1 MTTMQSITTDIFN
14 YGNEQITAK
23 KSFIAYFK
31 SQTEQFSNGRLTQI
45 VLEENLKNKA
55 EEIKRIS
62 DSKFEAITAVLS
74 AFITKELDS
83 INNIGNSVTANDV
96 AELDLLST
104 MTLTQEEFISY
115 YIKYKNKPLAVKKLQ
130 QIHRDIINKPKQVF
144 FPMPKL
150 KNELLIDFQNQANEA
165 LEYINKNIIAKNDFE
180 IGLTI
185 DKNMVDVYNKWLNE
199 IIDEYEK

>member
-74 AFITKELDS
+74 DFITKELDS

-185 DKNMVDVYNKWLNE
+185 NKNMVDVYNKWLNE

>member
-14 YGNEQITAK
+14 YGNEQISTK
-23 KSFIAYFK
+23 KSFIDYLK

-45 VLEENLKNKA
+45 VFEENLKNKA

-74 AFITKELDS
+74 DFITKELDS
-83 INNIGNSVTANDV
+83 INNIGDSVTANDV

-115 YIKYKNKPLAVKKLQ
+115 FIKYKNKPLAVKKLQ
-130 QIHRDIINKPKQVF
+130 QIHKDLINKPKQVF

-150 KNELLIDFQNQANEA
+150 KNELLNDFQDQATEA
-165 LEYINKNIIAKNDFE
+165 LEYINKNIIAKNDLE

-185 DKNMVDVYNKWLNE
+185 NKNMVDVYNKWLNE
-199 IIDEYEK
+199 IIDEYVR

>member
-14 YGNEQITAK
+14 YGNEQISTK
-23 KSFIAYFK
+23 KSFIDYLK

-74 AFITKELDS
+74 DFISKELDS
-83 INNIGNSVTANDV
+83 VNNIGNSVTANDV

-115 YIKYKNKPLAVKKLQ
+115 FIKYKNKPLAVKKLQ
-130 QIHRDIINKPKQVF
+130 QIHRDLINKPKQVF

-165 LEYINKNIIAKNDFE
+165 LEYINKNIIAKNDLE

-185 DKNMVDVYNKWLNE
+185 NKNMVDVYNKWLNE
-199 IIDEYEK
+199 IIDEYVI

>member
-14 YGNEQITAK
+14 YGNEQISTK
-23 KSFIAYFK
+23 KSFIDYLK

-45 VLEENLKNKA
+45 VFEENLKNKA

-74 AFITKELDS
+74 DFITKELDS

-115 YIKYKNKPLAVKKLQ
+115 FIKYKNKPLAVKKLQ
-130 QIHRDIINKPKQVF
+130 QIHRDLINKPKQVF

-185 DKNMVDVYNKWLNE
+185 NKNMVDVYNKWLNE
-199 IIDEYEK
+199 IIDEYVR

>member
-14 YGNEQITAK
+14 YGNEQISTK
-23 KSFIAYFK
+23 KSFIDYLK

-74 AFITKELDS
+74 DFITKELDS

-115 YIKYKNKPLAVKKLQ
+115 FIKYKNKPLAVKKLQ
-130 QIHRDIINKPKQVF
+130 QIHRDLINKPKQVF

-150 KNELLIDFQNQANEA
+150 KNELLNDFQDQATEA
-165 LEYINKNIIAKNDFE
+165 LRYINKNIIAKNDLE

-185 DKNMVDVYNKWLNE
+185 NKNMVDVYNKWLNE
-199 IIDEYEK
+199 IIDEYVR

>member
-1 MTTMQSITTDIFN
+1 M
-14 YGNEQITAK
+14 
-23 KSFIAYFK
+23 
-31 SQTEQFSNGRLTQI
+31 
-45 VLEENLKNKA
+45 
-55 EEIKRIS
+55 
-62 DSKFEAITAVLS
+62 
-74 AFITKELDS
+74 
-83 INNIGNSVTANDV
+83 

-115 YIKYKNKPLAVKKLQ
+115 FIKYKNKPLAVKKLQ
-130 QIHRDIINKPKQVF
+130 QIHRDLINKPKQVF

-185 DKNMVDVYNKWLNE
+185 NKNMVDVYNKWLNE
-199 IIDEYEK
+199 IIDEYVR

>member
-14 YGNEQITAK
+14 YGNEQISTK
-23 KSFIAYFK
+23 KSFIDYLK

-74 AFITKELDS
+74 DFITKELDS

-115 YIKYKNKPLAVKKLQ
+115 FIKYKNKPLAVKKLQ
-130 QIHRDIINKPKQVF
+130 QIHRDLINKPKQVF

-165 LEYINKNIIAKNDFE
+165 LEYINKNIIAKNDLE

-185 DKNMVDVYNKWLNE
+185 NKNMVDVYNKWLNE
-199 IIDEYEK
+199 IIDEYVI

>member
-14 YGNEQITAK
+14 YGNEQISTK
-23 KSFIAYFK
+23 KSFIDYLK

-74 AFITKELDS
+74 DFITKELDS

-104 MTLTQEEFISY
+104 MTLTQEEFINY
-115 YIKYKNKPLAVKKLQ
+115 FIKYKNKPLAVKKLQ
-130 QIHRDIINKPKQVF
+130 QIHRDLINKPKQVF

-150 KNELLIDFQNQANEA
+150 KNELLIDFQDQATEA
-165 LEYINKNIIAKNDFE
+165 LRYINKNIIAKNDLE

-185 DKNMVDVYNKWLNE
+185 NKNMVDVYNKWLNE
-199 IIDEYEK
+199 IIDEYVR